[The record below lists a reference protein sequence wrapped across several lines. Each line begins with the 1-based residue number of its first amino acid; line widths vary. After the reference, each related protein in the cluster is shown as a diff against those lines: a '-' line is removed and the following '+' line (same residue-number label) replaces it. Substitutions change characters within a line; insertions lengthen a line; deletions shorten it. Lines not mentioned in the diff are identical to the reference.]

1 MCYCVNL
8 ENIEKYKNKIKIAYN
23 SVSPDVTTL
32 DIAKFFS
39 NERKLRKVRRD
50 GPMVTGGKELITKQY
65 I

>member
-1 MCYCVNL
+1 M